1 MTIQDKIN
9 RHMNEKVDKKEV
21 DKIAK
26 VINVLMKRKIDFTN
40 LPKEKLDKLYNQ
52 VYKELYKWI

>member
-52 VYKELYKWI
+52 VYKELYK